1 MSSDKIESVA
11 AGDAKAAE
19 LKSRRELL
27 KDIGKF
33 AAVTAPA
40 MLVLLKAGSVSA
52 CPDAGA
58 KTGWDTNGKR
68 SAV

>member
-1 MSSDKIESVA
+1 MSQNENEPVSG
-11 AGDAKAAE
+11 GDATAE
-19 LKSRRELL
+19 LKSRRQSL

-40 MLVLLKAGSVSA
+40 MLVLLEASAATA
-52 CPDAGA
+52 CPDAGN
-58 KTGWDTNGKR
+58 KTGWDKNGKR

>member
-11 AGDAKAAE
+11 TGDAKAAE
-19 LKSRRELL
+19 LKSRRESL

-52 CPDAGA
+52 CPDAGN
-58 KTGWDTNGKR
+58 KNGWDTNGKR